1 MAVPLTQLLW
11 RFIREKRKRGGNR
24 KTRRLKSIVDI
35 DTTKSDKV
43 TKLLSRYEKRPLS
56 ALGFKEC

>member
-24 KTRRLKSIVDI
+24 KTRRLKSIIDI

-43 TKLLSRYEKRPLS
+43 TKLLSR
-56 ALGFKEC
+56 